1 MARKLRVQ
9 PATADTLHEYALALG
24 YKDQPIPPSSRYERY
39 RIQSAESIE
48 RADNEF
54 IFFYNNG
61 RGSHVTLY
69 GEGASTLLDD
79 FLEHADD

>member
-1 MARKLRVQ
+1 MPRKLKIT

-24 YKDQPIPPSSRYERY
+24 FKDQPIPPSSKFERY
-39 RIQSAESIE
+39 RIQSAASYE
-48 RADNEF
+48 RGDNEF

-61 RGSHVTLY
+61 RGSQVTIY